1 MLKRGS
7 PTISNSTLM
16 SSASL
21 RFESS
26 KLSVQEPISGAVF
39 DTKWSRLSKYSEH
52 CGEIYHSGE
61 TSSGGRMYQSRE
73 NSAWSR
79 SQQLNEVEMNM
90 QKELTDPCSTH
101 DVVRLF
107 KSCGKKRGLSMWSR
121 ESWQNLDQSRA
132 LHRSATKT
140 MAFSTPGIVL

>member
-52 CGEIYHSGE
+52 CGGIYHSGE
-61 TSSGGRMYQSRE
+61 TSSGRMYQSRE

-79 SQQLNEVEMNM
+79 SQQLDEVEMNM
-90 QKELTDPCSTH
+90 RMELTDPCSPH
-101 DVVRLF
+101 DVWRLF

-121 ESWQNLDQSRA
+121 ESWQNIDQSRA

-140 MAFSTPGIVL
+140 MAFSTPDIVL